1 MDPVFKHLLILM
13 VVVWTVAVVLRRIG
27 LPTIFGELVAGV
39 TLGPAVLGWVQPNE
53 IIEVLAQMGIFF
65 LMLHAGV
72 TTEPREFFKAVKS
85 SIGVAV
91 VGALVPFAVS
101 FSVARAF
108 GLSIEPA
115 VFVGLTMTATAVVVT
130 LKIFQD
136 LNLHK
141 TRLSR
146 LVVAVSVVDAMLT
159 LLIFSIVISIFNGK
173 SINAEDILI
182 IVAKV
187 VGFFG
192 LVIVT
197 GKWFYPFFKHPFR
210 HREGKGFT
218 FVLILGLT
226 FGLLAEAIGLH
237 MILGAYMAGLFF
249 REEVA
254 HKILIEKVEDRLYGI
269 AYSFLGPIF
278 FISLGFH
285 VTFDALQGQG
295 LGFVLALTS
304 ACAVGQIVSA
314 GGMARR
320 EGFSWLESLTVGV
333 GMMGRAEM
341 AFVLAALGLSM
352 NAISE
357 DVFSILIFVTFL
369 MNMLAIIG
377 LKVCAIYLKKEG
389 LAGDDKI
396 LEGIG

>member
-1 MDPVFKHLLILM
+1 
-13 VVVWTVAVVLRRIG
+13 
-27 LPTIFGELVAGV
+27 
-39 TLGPAVLGWVQPNE
+39 
-53 IIEVLAQMGIFF
+53 
-65 LMLHAGV
+65 
-72 TTEPREFFKAVKS
+72 
-85 SIGVAV
+85 
-91 VGALVPFAVS
+91 
-101 FSVARAF
+101 
-108 GLSIEPA
+108 
-115 VFVGLTMTATAVVVT
+115 
-130 LKIFQD
+130 
-136 LNLHK
+136 
-141 TRLSR
+141 
-146 LVVAVSVVDAMLT
+146 
-159 LLIFSIVISIFNGK
+159 
-173 SINAEDILI
+173 
-182 IVAKV
+182 
-187 VGFFG
+187 
-192 LVIVT
+192 
-197 GKWFYPFFKHPFR
+197 
-210 HREGKGFT
+210 
-218 FVLILGLT
+218 
-226 FGLLAEAIGLH
+226 